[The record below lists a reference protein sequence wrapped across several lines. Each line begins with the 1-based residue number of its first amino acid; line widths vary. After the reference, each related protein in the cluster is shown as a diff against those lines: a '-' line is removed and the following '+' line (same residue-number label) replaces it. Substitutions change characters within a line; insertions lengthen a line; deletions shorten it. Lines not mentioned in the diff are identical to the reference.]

1 MASIN
6 RSNLRNILLSGMVPC
21 LFFVFVI
28 KVIPIQNTFEFDTD
42 EGINLIKAVLYSE
55 GFSLYTE
62 IPNDQPPL
70 FTALLSYWFRL
81 FDQSIFAARLL
92 TLVFSTLLIWSFYQ
106 TLYIYLGYLLA
117 FIGTLLLMMSSEFLQ
132 LSVSVMIG
140 MPSLALAMLSIYLLT
155 LYKQNRNLYFL
166 VGSGAVLALS
176 FQVKLFTA
184 FLIPIMI
191 LYLLDFR
198 IYKRDIDEIKRYLF
212 PSAFLWLGAILVI
225 YLVIGFSFNSI
236 SYEQLLQPHVS
247 PAVKAALKNYGD
259 LRTIGS
265 RLIRRDYVLTILGLL
280 GISTVVAK
288 KQWDGLFPLA
298 WLVTVS
304 ILLLNHRPIWY
315 HYYHLVSIPL
325 AWLAAYGAAA
335 VINFLKQKN
344 ELFYFQSS
352 ETNTFFIY
360 SFTRGIILLG
370 LLGFIYTKSLQIN
383 SDKSKYKQQNYSHRI
398 EIVNLLRK
406 NTRANRWLFTD
417 RPIYAF
423 YAGLQV
429 PPEIAVFSLKQ
440 FVTGKLT
447 YTDLLSV
454 LHKYRPA
461 QIFLRRFRKGIKN
474 NNELMAYISKHY
486 SIIYE
491 DDASSYY
498 VLKPRSSPLIEKL
511 PATHHN

>member
-6 RSNLRNILLSGMVPC
+6 SSKLRNVLLSGFVPC

-28 KVIPIQNTFEFDTD
+28 SVMPIQNTFEFDAD

-62 IPNDQPPL
+62 ISNDQPPL
-70 FTALLSYWFRL
+70 FTVLLSYWFRL
-81 FDQSIFAARLL
+81 FGQTIFAARLL

-117 FIGTLLLMMSSEFLQ
+117 FLGTLLLAMSSEFIQ

-155 LYKQNRNLYFL
+155 LYKQDRNLYAL
-166 VGSGAVLALS
+166 LGSGAALALS
-176 FQVKLFTA
+176 FQIKIFTA

-191 LYLLDFR
+191 LYLLDFKSIR
-198 IYKRDIDEIKRYLF
+198 WNIDEIKRYLF
-212 PSAFLWLGAILVI
+212 PAVFLWLGAILVI
-225 YLVIGFSFNSI
+225 YLIIGFSFNSI
-236 SYEQLLQPHVS
+236 SYEQLLQPHVA
-247 PAVKAALKNYGD
+247 PAVKDALKNHGD
-259 LRTIGS
+259 LRTIGG

-280 GISTVVAK
+280 GISVVLAK
-288 KQWDGLFPLA
+288 KQWDGLLPLA

-325 AWLAAYGAAA
+325 AWLAAYGAAT
-335 VINFLKQKN
+335 VIDFLKQKN
-344 ELFYFQSS
+344 ELFHFQSS
-352 ETNTFFIY
+352 KTNKFFITN
-360 SFTRGIILLG
+360 FTRGIILLG
-370 LLGFIYTKSLQIN
+370 LLGFIHTKYLQLS
-383 SDKSKYKQQNYSHRI
+383 SDTTKYNQQDYSRQL
-398 EIVNLLRK
+398 EIVNLLVE

-429 PPEIAVFSLKQ
+429 PPKIAVFSMKQ
-440 FVTGKLT
+440 LVTKKLT
-447 YTDLLSV
+447 YPDILLV
-454 LHKYRPA
+454 LQKYRPE
-461 QIFLRRFRKGIKN
+461 QILLGRFRKGIKSN
-474 NNELMAYISKHY
+474 TEIRSYISKHY

-491 DDASSYY
+491 DDSISYY
-498 VLKPRSSPLIEKL
+498 VLTSQEEPLSP
-511 PATHHN
+511 PSN